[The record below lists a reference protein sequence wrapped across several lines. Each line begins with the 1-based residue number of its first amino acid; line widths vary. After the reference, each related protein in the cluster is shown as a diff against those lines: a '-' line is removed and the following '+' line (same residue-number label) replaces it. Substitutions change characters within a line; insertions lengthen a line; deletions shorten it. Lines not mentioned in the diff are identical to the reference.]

1 MREGQRT
8 RNTMTSTNPSTSR
21 RIPVFVYAH
30 DPVLQAGVASQ
41 LRGHPDCEVV
51 PEDRPDDAAVA
62 IVVADTVDDAT
73 ITVIRGLQRNGV
85 PRVVAVL
92 SVLDTAGVLAG
103 VEAGACGMIRRAEA
117 TTARLI
123 DAVRS
128 AAKGD
133 GTLSPDLLG
142 GLLSKLGNF
151 QTDVLRPLGLS
162 FTGLNQRELE
172 VLRLVADGM
181 DTDEIAQQLCYS
193 PRTVKNI
200 LHDVTV
206 RYHLR
211 NRSHAVAFAL
221 RQGLI

>member
-1 MREGQRT
+1 M
-8 RNTMTSTNPSTSR
+8 SR

-41 LRGHPDCEVV
+41 LRGHPDVEVV
-51 PEDRPDDAAVA
+51 QEDRPDDALVAV
-62 IVVADTVDDAT
+62 VVSDQVDASTV
-73 ITVIRGLQRNGV
+73 TVIRGIQRNGV

-117 TTARLI
+117 TTSRLVE
-123 DAVRS
+123 AVRS
-128 AAKGD
+128 AANGD

-142 GLLSKLGNF
+142 GLLSRLGNL
-151 QTDVLRPLGLS
+151 QNDVLRPLGLS
-162 FTGLNQRELE
+162 FTGLNDREVE
-172 VLRLVADGM
+172 VLRLVADGF
-181 DTDEIAQQLCYS
+181 DTEEIAEKLCYS
-193 PRTVKNI
+193 PRTVKNV

>member
-1 MREGQRT
+1 MA
-8 RNTMTSTNPSTSR
+8 R

-41 LRGHPDCEVV
+41 LRGHPDVEIVQD
-51 PEDRPDDAAVA
+51 DRPDDAQVAV
-62 IVVADTVDDAT
+62 VVADQVDAST
-73 ITVIRGLQRNGV
+73 ITVIRGIQRNGV

-92 SVLDTAGVLAG
+92 STLDTAGVLGA

-117 TTARLI
+117 TTARLVE
-123 DAVRS
+123 AVRS
-128 AAKGD
+128 AANGD

-142 GLLSKLGNF
+142 GLLSRLGNL
-151 QTDVLRPLGLS
+151 QNDVLRPLGLS
-162 FTGLNQRELE
+162 FTGLNDREVE
-172 VLRLVADGM
+172 VLRLVADGY
-181 DTDEIAQQLCYS
+181 DTDEIADKLCYS
-193 PRTVKNI
+193 PRTVKNV

>member
-1 MREGQRT
+1 MA
-8 RNTMTSTNPSTSR
+8 R

-41 LRGHPDCEVV
+41 LRGHPDVEVV
-51 PEDRPDDAAVA
+51 QDDRPDDADVAV
-62 IVVADTVDDAT
+62 VVSDQVDSSAV
-73 ITVIRGLQRNGV
+73 TVIRGIQRNGV

-92 SVLDTAGVLAG
+92 SVLDTAGVLAA

-117 TTARLI
+117 TTARLVE
-123 DAVRS
+123 AVRS
-128 AAKGD
+128 AANGD

-142 GLLSKLGNF
+142 GLLSRLGNL
-151 QTDVLRPLGLS
+151 QNDVLRPLGLS
-162 FTGLNQRELE
+162 FTGLNDREVE
-172 VLRLVADGM
+172 VLRLVADGY
-181 DTDEIAQQLCYS
+181 DTDEIAEKLCYS
-193 PRTVKNI
+193 PRTVKNV

>member
-1 MREGQRT
+1 MAG
-8 RNTMTSTNPSTSR
+8 

-41 LRGHPDCEVV
+41 LRGHPDVEVV
-51 PEDRPDDAAVA
+51 QDDRPDDARVAV
-62 IVVADTVDDAT
+62 VVSDQVDSSTV
-73 ITVIRGLQRNGV
+73 TVIRGIQRNGV

-92 SVLDTAGVLAG
+92 SVLDTAGVLAA

-117 TTARLI
+117 TTARLVE
-123 DAVRS
+123 AVRS
-128 AAKGD
+128 AANGD

-142 GLLSKLGNF
+142 GLLSRLGNL
-151 QTDVLRPLGLS
+151 QSDVLRPLGLS
-162 FTGLNQRELE
+162 FTGLNDREVE
-172 VLRLVADGM
+172 VLRLVADGY
-181 DTDEIAQQLCYS
+181 DTDEIAEKLCYS
-193 PRTVKNI
+193 PRTVKNV